1 VHGVRRGGDADMTR
15 DRAMD
20 YRGIVHAAT
29 GADPFAV
36 TACGLT
42 GLWRDIA
49 MSPRPVDL
57 AWTPGKDVSCMA
69 CVAARG
75 CP

>member
-1 VHGVRRGGDADMTR
+1 MTR
-15 DRAMD
+15 DRAVD
-20 YRGIVHAAT
+20 YRGIVHATIRAS
-29 GADPFAV
+29 PFLA

-49 MSPRPVDL
+49 LFPRPVDM
-57 AWTPGKDVSCMA
+57 AWAPDADVSCMA
-69 CVAARG
+69 CVAARA